1 MVLDYTTAYKV
12 RVDMRKYLQNL
23 LEDLPKHFD
32 GDSTTPAAEHLF
44 DVNDNSTKLS
54 EEHAIFFHTIVYKL
68 LFLCK
73 RARPDIQTTITFL
86 TTRVSCPDEDDYKK
100 LTRVIAYLQAAKCLV
115 LTLEGDKSG
124 NIKWWIDASFAVHNS
139 IRSHTGGA
147 MTLRKGII
155 YDCSTK

>member
-1 MVLDYTTAYKV
+1 
-12 RVDMRKYLQNL
+12 MRKYLQNL

-68 LFLCK
+68 LLLCK
-73 RARPDIQTTITFL
+73 RARPNIQTAIAFL

-100 LTRVIAYLQAAKCLV
+100 LTRVIKYL
-115 LTLEGDKSG
+115 
-124 NIKWWIDASFAVHNS
+124 
-139 IRSHTGGA
+139 
-147 MTLRKGII
+147 
-155 YDCSTK
+155 